1 MEKKNSWE
9 SLLLMKCAFQLN
21 ISFSCSRL
29 SDVKIE
35 FSPIA
40 HTFKAYGFQPFYP
53 MVTIIMTT
61 ITLVDIF
68 LSKFS
73 LDESQIHANA
83 MSRIKWLFNFLVKRT
98 FSLTFRLFA
107 RGFQMEKRNFV
118 LFWQFITWKI
128 ETKYGKWDE
137 DSNTKD
143 KEWDEDKFQ
152 TYREEVEE
160 WHVTMQK
167 LPNQLLTS

>member
-1 MEKKNSWE
+1 MIIQLPGEKNI
-9 SLLLMKCAFQLN
+9 QPN
-21 ISFSCSRL
+21 ISFIFSRL
-29 SDVKIE
+29 SD
-35 FSPIA
+35 
-40 HTFKAYGFQPFYP
+40 G
-53 MVTIIMTT
+53 
-61 ITLVDIF
+61 
-68 LSKFS
+68 
-73 LDESQIHANA
+73 
-83 MSRIKWLFNFLVKRT
+83 
-98 FSLTFRLFA
+98 
-107 RGFQMEKRNFV
+107 KRNFV

>member
-1 MEKKNSWE
+1 
-9 SLLLMKCAFQLN
+9 
-21 ISFSCSRL
+21 
-29 SDVKIE
+29 
-35 FSPIA
+35 
-40 HTFKAYGFQPFYP
+40 

-107 RGFQMEKRNFV
+107 RAFQMEKGISFYSGN
-118 LFWQFITWKI
+118 LSP

-152 TYREEVEE
+152 TYGEEVEE